1 LTTRSRY
8 DSMITMKQVW
18 YILCMH
24 VCAPTPLQANQ
35 VCANTSM
42 HVTRVTISPSIVQRK
57 ASPTQQTHMWKAAI
71 LVQTRLTE
79 TEWQQPPASTASDGT
94 PAVSRASHSQKKSRA
109 SHSQQKPKLPTAAEK
124 QKEHPEVY
132 SPTTTEVGS
141 GWQWRYKTNRGRWRG
156 SCAAR
161 LSAAHLINVLL
172 YPQNLWHLPVTGSC
186 HGVSG
191 AQWLDSQHTGH
202 CYRQRPASAHSW
214 QMLTCV
220 HCRPAMIV
228 LRNTHTHSTSCQL
241 PSCICADA
249 WSISLCCSAGS

>member
-1 LTTRSRY
+1 
-8 DSMITMKQVW
+8 MITMKQVW

-42 HVTRVTISPSIVQRK
+42 HVTRVTTSPSIVQRK

-94 PAVSRASHSQKKSRA
+94 PAVSRASHSRKKSRA
-109 SHSQQKPKLPTAAEK
+109 SHSQQKPKLPTAAENYSCRKTKGTSGSILANHYRSRVRMAMAVQNK
-124 QKEHPEVY
+124 Q
-132 SPTTTEVGS
+132 
-141 GWQWRYKTNRGRWRG
+141 R
-156 SCAAR
+156 ALAR
-161 LSAAHLINVLL
+161 QLCCTPVSRTLDHVLL

-191 AQWLDSQHTGH
+191 AKWLDSQHTGH
-202 CYRQRPASAHSW
+202 CYRQRPASAHS
-214 QMLTCV
+214 
-220 HCRPAMIV
+220 
-228 LRNTHTHSTSCQL
+228 
-241 PSCICADA
+241 
-249 WSISLCCSAGS
+249 